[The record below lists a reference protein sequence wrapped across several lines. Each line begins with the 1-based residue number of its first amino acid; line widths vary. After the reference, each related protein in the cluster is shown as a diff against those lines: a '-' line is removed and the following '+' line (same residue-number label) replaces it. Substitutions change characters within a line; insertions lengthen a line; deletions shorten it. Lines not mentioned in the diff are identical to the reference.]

1 MGSLA
6 QDMNADAS
14 PSGSPVYA
22 APAVE
27 KALDVLELLA
37 SASGPLTQNQ
47 IAAATGRSAAQI
59 FRVLSV
65 LERRGYLAR
74 ETSTG
79 HYVLT
84 RRLFE
89 LAHRGDPLRSLLALA
104 DGPLRTLATSIGQS
118 CNLGVRD
125 GNEILVVAE
134 ADGRRDFGFH
144 VRVGARFPLVGPPSG
159 ELLLAY
165 ASEHEHDSLPS
176 EVRARVEGFR
186 SAGFA
191 EKTDHLH
198 LGVVDLAY
206 PILDRDDRI
215 AAALTVPYV
224 ATSYSEHPIEEVRER
239 AAATAREIG
248 GLLRGVE

>member
-1 MGSLA
+1 
-6 QDMNADAS
+6 MNDDAAS
-14 PSGSPVYA
+14 SRSPVYA

-37 SASGPLTQNQ
+37 SAPGPLTQNQ

-74 ETSTG
+74 ETATG
-79 HYVLT
+79 HYVLSQ
-84 RRLFE
+84 RLFD
-89 LAHRGDPLRSLLALA
+89 LAHRSDPLRSLLALA
-104 DGPLRTLATSIGQS
+104 DGPLRALAASIGQS

-125 GNEILVVAE
+125 GDEILVVAE
-134 ADGRRDFGFH
+134 ADGRTDFGFH
-144 VRVGARFPLVGPPSG
+144 VRVGARFPLIGPPSG

-165 ASEHEHDSLPS
+165 GAESERATLDP
-176 EVRARVEGFR
+176 EVRLRVEGFR
-186 SAGFA
+186 AAGFA

-198 LGVVDLAY
+198 LGVIDLAF

-215 AAALTVPYV
+215 VAALTVPYV
-224 ATSYSEHPIEEVRER
+224 ATSYSEHPVEVVRER
-239 AAATAREIG
+239 AAGTAHRIG
-248 GLLRGVE
+248 DLLRGTDG